1 MLPVREKV
9 PHTAVRILF
18 SKTGD
23 LQYISHL
30 DLHRTFTRM
39 MVRAGVP
46 LWYSE
51 GFSPHPRLAFATP
64 LSVGAQSVY
73 ELVDAAVIGEP
84 ETVDTANLHTL
95 LRDVGI
101 PGLEIKDVYLP
112 AHPFSAITDADYEIR
127 VRTAGA
133 DETLARQCEEAL
145 RRAPLVVLKR
155 TKKGERNVDISPQ
168 IHAVSVTEACGE
180 LLIRAR
186 LSADSAGF
194 LNPEY
199 LVGILRGSG
208 LILCG
213 DPMAEEYSILRT
225 AVYCGDELFR

>member
-64 LSVGAQSVY
+64 LSVGAESVY
-73 ELVDAAVIGEP
+73 ELLDVTIIGEP
-84 ETVDTANLHTL
+84 ETVDTDALRAL
-95 LRDVGI
+95 LCDTGI
-101 PGLEIKDVYLP
+101 PGLEIKDVYLS
-112 AHPFSAITDADYEIR
+112 ARPFSAITDSDYEIR
-127 VRTAGA
+127 LRTADVDDA
-133 DETLARQCEEAL
+133 LAAQCEEAL
-145 RRAPLVVLKR
+145 RVSPLVVLKK
-155 TKKGERNVDISPQ
+155 TKKGERDVDISPQ
-168 IHAVSVTEACGE
+168 IHAVSVTAADGE
-180 LLIRAR
+180 LCIRTR
-186 LSADSAGF
+186 LAADSAGF

-199 LVGILRGSG
+199 LVGVLRGRG
-208 LILCG
+208 LVLRG
-213 DPMAEEYSILRT
+213 DPLKEEYSILRT
-225 AVYCGDELFR
+225 AVYSGGELFR